1 MNIAWELGGAR
12 VGFTRCRPA
21 NSSDTPRPSV
31 PNYGL
36 NTDDAPELVLA
47 DRQQLSHQ
55 LGTPI
60 AWMTQ
65 THSDIVRE
73 VDPNEVST
81 ENAVMADAI
90 IASGVGV
97 AAQVADCIP
106 VMIIDPDTRRV
117 AAIHAG
123 RAGVEKDIVGRT
135 ITHLY
140 ETGSP
145 RGQLLAAIG
154 PSICG
159 RCYEVPEP
167 MWVDFTSAYPMAKA
181 RTRWGTPA
189 LDLRAVVEHQLR
201 LGAVTS
207 MKYDDTCTFE
217 SDNLNSY
224 RRYARCGRQVGWAY
238 FPAR

>member
-1 MNIAWELGGAR
+1 MDVIWELGGAR

-65 THSDIVRE
+65 THSDIVSE
-73 VDPNEVST
+73 VLPHHVST
-81 ENAVMADAI
+81 GNAVTADAV
-90 IASGVGV
+90 IACGVGV
-97 AAQVADCIP
+97 GVQVADCIP
-106 VMIIDPDTRRV
+106 VMIVDPHTRRV

-123 RAGVEKDIVGRT
+123 RAGVEKNIVGRT
-135 ITHLY
+135 LTHLY
-140 ETGSP
+140 DTGSP
-145 RGQLLAAIG
+145 QGQLLAAVG

-159 RCYEVPEP
+159 QCYEVPRD
-167 MWVDFTSAYPMAKA
+167 MWLGFTTAYPVGKSH
-181 RTRWGTPA
+181 TRWGTTA
-189 LDLRAVVEHQLR
+189 LDLRAVVDQQLR
-201 LGAVTS
+201 SSAVNTIRH
-207 MKYDDTCTFE
+207 DDSCTFE

-224 RRYARCGRQVGWAY
+224 RRFPRCGRQVGWAY
-238 FPAR
+238 FPAE